1 MFEIV
6 EKKGQIIIRLT
17 AGDSAEIET
26 QPFIDSNAN
35 KVFDSNLVDNNYFKD
50 EKIDYAILKD
60 DKPIILGDADYVLFC
75 VASPSGRVYLK
86 KLLTNND
93 YNSNGVLT
101 MKLSPADTIDLQP
114 FSYLFSFSYMPNK
127 GEDCYTYATGI
138 FNLLPAFGTIRE
150 LNKPDLPIDPEQPIV
165 PDDTDNSSESG
176 DVDGS

>member
-1 MFEIV
+1 MFEII
-6 EKKGQIIIRLT
+6 EKKGQIVIQLT

-26 QPFIDSNAN
+26 QPFIDTNDN
-35 KVFDSNLVDNNYFKD
+35 KIFDINS
-50 EKIDYAILKD
+50 D
-60 DKPIILGDADYVLFC
+60 DKPIILGDDDYVLFC

-138 FNLLPAFGTIRE
+138 FNLLPAVGTIR
-150 LNKPDLPIDPEQPIV
+150 DLDNSQQPE
-165 PDDTDNSSESG
+165 DTDNPSESG